1 MSSKL
6 PLGIRNECS
15 FSQLLLVTLVR
26 RLLRQDATV
35 LTAGKVRCS
44 PSSPCSRADA
54 LCAWLRVA
62 LLLPSPALR
71 AVAMAAAGWD
81 EKAGSSIEPESWIGN
96 TAICIGAVRSGLSV
110 TAPADA
116 QFRVCRVQRL
126 GLA

>member
-1 MSSKL
+1 M
-6 PLGIRNECS
+6 
-15 FSQLLLVTLVR
+15 
-26 RLLRQDATV
+26 

-44 PSSPCSRADA
+44 PSSPCSRAEA

-62 LLLPSPALR
+62 ALLPSPALR
-71 AVAMAAAGWD
+71 AVAMAAPGRD
-81 EKAGSSIEPESWIGN
+81 EKAGSSIELESWIWD
-96 TAICIGAVRSGLSV
+96 TIWIVAVRSGLSI